1 MGETSCRALVTAGV
15 LISDSVQCRCKVEI
29 HRIGILF
36 NGFVDGWSRLV
47 GEPARYSD
55 QCCPQEL
62 QFLPLSLLLQSLS
75 LRLFPLFAPVAVSS
89 PCLLLLFLSLPLL
102 SLLQSLPLPLFL
114 SPVLV
119 VSVFVPVAVPSPCF

>member
-15 LISDSVQCRCKVEI
+15 LIPDSVQCRCKVEI
-29 HRIGILF
+29 HRVGILF
-36 NGFVDGWSRLV
+36 NGFVDGWPRFV

-89 PCLLLLFLSLPLL
+89 PCLLLLFLPLPLPLL
-102 SLLQSLPLPLFL
+102 LLLQSLSLPLFL
-114 SPVLV
+114 SPLLV
-119 VSVFVPVAVPSPCF
+119 SDSVSVPSPCF